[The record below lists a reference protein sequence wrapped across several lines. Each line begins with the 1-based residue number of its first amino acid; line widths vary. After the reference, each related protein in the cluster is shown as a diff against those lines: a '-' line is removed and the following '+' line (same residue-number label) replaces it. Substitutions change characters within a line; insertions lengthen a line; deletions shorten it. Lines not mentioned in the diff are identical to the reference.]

1 MGDGSEGGQMNT
13 PQTDEELIEAFDEMF
28 LSDKTF
34 KDIHGKSKSGRYNEE
49 EIK

>member
-1 MGDGSEGGQMNT
+1 MNT

-34 KDIHGKSKSGRYNEE
+34 TIQDIGRLAVARNNQKETQYNAN
-49 EIK
+49 

>member
-1 MGDGSEGGQMNT
+1 MNT

-34 KDIHGKSKSGRYNEE
+34 KSKSGRYEE
-49 EIK
+49 EFPFKRTEAV